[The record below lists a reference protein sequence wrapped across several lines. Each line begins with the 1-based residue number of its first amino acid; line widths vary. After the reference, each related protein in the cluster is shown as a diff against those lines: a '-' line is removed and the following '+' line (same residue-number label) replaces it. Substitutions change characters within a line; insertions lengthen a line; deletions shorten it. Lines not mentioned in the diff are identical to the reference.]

1 MPERANELVQKT
13 TASLNDLRTPVALRR
28 SIEQHQDN
36 LLSLAKAL
44 LVAGKSE
51 QEILE
56 ILDSAFSFY
65 KKELTKTIVTLGN
78 EQ

>member
-56 ILDSAFSFY
+56 ILDSAFSSY